1 MVPANPQL
9 YDSIS
14 MRQRA
19 IHHASGH
26 MNFAAAGGIKD
37 EYARLGGSYVD
48 SKKDVDPRF
57 RDKKKEEEDKKK
69 RKEKER
75 KAKSFV

>member
-1 MVPANPQL
+1 
-9 YDSIS
+9 
-14 MRQRA
+14 
-19 IHHASGH
+19 

>member
-1 MVPANPQL
+1 
-9 YDSIS
+9 
-14 MRQRA
+14 
-19 IHHASGH
+19 

-75 KAKSFV
+75 KAKGFV

>member
-19 IHHASGH
+19 IHHAGAH
-26 MNFAAAGGIKD
+26 MNFAAAEGIKS
-37 EYARLGGSYVD
+37 EYSRLGGTYVE

-57 RDKKKEEEDKKK
+57 RNKKKEEEDKKK

-75 KAKSFV
+75 KQHGFV

>member
-9 YDSIS
+9 YNSIS

-19 IHHASGH
+19 LHHAGTH
-26 MNFAAAGGIKD
+26 MNYAAAGGIKN
-37 EYARLGGSYVD
+37 EYARLGGTYVN
-48 SKKDVDPRF
+48 SIKDVDPRF
-57 RDKKKEEEDKKK
+57 RDRKKEEEDKKK

-75 KAKSFV
+75 KMHSFV